1 MENHGPESWRALK
14 SKYVDTDTSMLKQL
28 LSSKAE
34 AVNEIKR
41 SQNQQFNE
49 DETKIKELMAKLA
62 AIKETLHTETQIL
75 EQKNNELLK
84 EKAILTELEVEKK
97 KLLQEIK
104 QLEGERNSLKAAK
117 PNLRD
122 QQLLEQGR
130 KKLKLYRDLTRIQW
144 DYEASRH
151 GIQGYVSNKRDY
163 IHHFCYE
170 KQEINE
176 QIVDSLWHEI
186 YLSTGKV
193 EIKDEDP
200 QPNVPVNA
208 EIRNE
213 DPQPNTFHVLIIS
226 RGCDEK

>member
-49 DETKIKELMAKLA
+49 DESKIKELMAKLA

-130 KKLKLYRDLTRIQW
+130 YVILLHINVFLFFFYRRC
-144 DYEASRH
+144 YH
-151 GIQGYVSNKRDY
+151 CFV
-163 IHHFCYE
+163 HFA
-170 KQEINE
+170 
-176 QIVDSLWHEI
+176 
-186 YLSTGKV
+186 GK
-193 EIKDEDP
+193 
-200 QPNVPVNA
+200 
-208 EIRNE
+208 
-213 DPQPNTFHVLIIS
+213 S
-226 RGCDEK
+226 